1 MDGRSPAV
9 CLTPSSPKK
18 LSFDDLLLEAGGFGR
33 FQVLTLMI
41 LCIPRLILPQNFLLH
56 IFISSVP
63 SHHCAIFPN
72 ELMGNL
78 TKEDLLLVY
87 IPREVDG
94 AYSSCKMYSQPQL
107 HLLHNNSEVT
117 ANKSS
122 LKSCDQGWEYDH
134 STFISTTATQWDLI
148 CERKWLNSA
157 LATFFFIGVTMG
169 AICIG
174 YLSDRYGRRTMLLI
188 CYILSFVF
196 GSLSAVSI
204 SYTMLAVCRTL
215 CGMSL
220 AGLSITTVAL
230 SVEWV
235 DMRHRTFAEIIT
247 GMFWSVGS
255 VSLALMAYLLR
266 DWHWLLGAVTAPC
279 LLGIISIW
287 WLPES
292 ARWLL
297 ANGKV
302 EKAEAELARC
312 AVVNGQIYEKSSM
325 NKRIQTLLEHRP
337 PSGSPSYIDLFRTP
351 ALRKLSLCLALIWF
365 GVASSY
371 YGISLN
377 ITGFGLS
384 MYLTHCLYGLIEFP
398 AKLGIYVL
406 MNWLGRRWTQV
417 LVLMGTA
424 VCIGANM
431 IIPMAFGSLRSAV
444 AIIGKGFSEAS
455 FTSIILYTAEIYPT
469 IIRQNGIGYA
479 SFVGRLGVS
488 VAPMIMLLE
497 DVWLILPQT
506 LFCCLA
512 VTGGL
517 VANLLP
523 ETQNVQLPETISDV
537 ESKRS
542 QLHDEIQMTEK

>member
-174 YLSDRYGRRTMLLI
+174 YLSDR
-188 CYILSFVF
+188 
-196 GSLSAVSI
+196 
-204 SYTMLAVCRTL
+204 
-215 CGMSL
+215 
-220 AGLSITTVAL
+220 
-230 SVEWV
+230 
-235 DMRHRTFAEIIT
+235 
-247 GMFWSVGS
+247 
-255 VSLALMAYLLR
+255 
-266 DWHWLLGAVTAPC
+266 
-279 LLGIISIW
+279 